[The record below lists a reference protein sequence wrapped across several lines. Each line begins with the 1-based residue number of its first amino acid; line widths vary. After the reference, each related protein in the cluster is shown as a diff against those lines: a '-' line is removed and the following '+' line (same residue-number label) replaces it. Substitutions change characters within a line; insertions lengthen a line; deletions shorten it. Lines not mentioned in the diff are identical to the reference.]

1 MSTEAIIK
9 TKLEAGLSIEHLTIE
24 NERHL
29 QPGPATDSP
38 SKVPAVPAHFSR
50 TRLVQRHQLIYGL
63 LADEMKHPIHAL
75 SMHLFTQQE
84 WQAKGETVMPSPKC
98 LGGSKGEY

>member
-1 MSTEAIIK
+1 MSTETIIK

-24 NERHL
+24 NESHMHS
-29 QPGPATDSP
+29 GPATDSHF
-38 SKVPAVPAHFSR
+38 KVTVVSEDFSGK
-50 TRLVQRHQLIYGL
+50 RLVQRHQLIYGL

-98 LGGSKGEY
+98 LGGSKGEH